1 MLRIGVVINLA
12 ISIPFCYH
20 IKRFLRRVLIDAC
33 CMSNMIYP
41 INVGKMAVFK
51 ASHLVNTRFMDL
63 TFVVV
68 VVVVVG

>member
-1 MLRIGVVINLA
+1 MHVVCRII
-12 ISIPFCYH
+12 
-20 IKRFLRRVLIDAC
+20 
-33 CMSNMIYP
+33 MIYP
-41 INVGKMAVFK
+41 INVGNMAVFK